1 MNTPPLF
8 SVLDSD
14 ELNALVR
21 ALLQAKFRPC
31 VPDTDLSASRLVVA
45 MVERALE
52 AQKGVALAS
61 GNTTM
66 IANFETW
73 QRAEENPLYVS
84 SARERLKEC
93 PANVWLRW
101 SNEERLHY
109 VRQVLSPLQAEQ
121 ALLEERLNSMPAAQ
135 PINPPDAAL

>member
-21 ALLQAKFRPC
+21 ALLQAKFRPSL
-31 VPDTDLSASRLVVA
+31 PDTDLSASSFVVA
-45 MVERALE
+45 MIERALE
-52 AQKGVALAS
+52 AQREVALAS

-66 IANFETW
+66 LANLETW
-73 QRAEENPLYVS
+73 QKAEENPLYLS
-84 SARERLKEC
+84 AARERLKEC

-101 SNEERLHY
+101 SNEERLCY
-109 VRQVLSPLQAEQ
+109 VRQVLSPLHAEQ
-121 ALLEERLNSMPAAQ
+121 PVLEELLNSMPVAQ
-135 PINPPDAAL
+135 PINPPDAAR